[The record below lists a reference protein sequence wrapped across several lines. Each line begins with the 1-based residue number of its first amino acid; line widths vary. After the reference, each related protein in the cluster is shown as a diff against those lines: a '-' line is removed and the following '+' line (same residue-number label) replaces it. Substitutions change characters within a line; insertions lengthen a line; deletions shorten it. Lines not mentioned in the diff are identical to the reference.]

1 MTFCSIYLNAQIST
15 FIKTY
20 NNYDAVY
27 VNTIDNK
34 NYISF
39 SAVVG
44 NTNVISQ
51 LTDDGDT
58 INSRILNI
66 QNKTSLFGGKNGYFQ
81 NNILVS
87 TTTYPYAPNVY
98 GFVFTKADSNF
109 NFSVLKTY
117 IRASS
122 NAFSLFPTELSDSS
136 FIFTG
141 LTSQNT
147 NSIYPWDIA
156 VMKTDKNGNTLWSKK
171 YDMGYSDA
179 NNGSIMVNVDKSM
192 LIIGSTELTGS
203 ADDSDILL
211 LKIDSLGN
219 QLWARA
225 IGGYGIDGGKLFRIN
240 NYYYSVG
247 SSRSYGGANSSGICI
262 YKIDTMGNLIN
273 AKYIFGALQ
282 PQSSSV
288 EYNNNG
294 TFTLT
299 GISDYPS
306 GTSWDFIAMHI
317 DTNGVVL
324 NNKIYSL
331 GAGADYGINFVSTN
345 DGGYIF
351 NCIDYTG
358 TQKQKLFKTDSMF
371 NSGCLP
377 SYSASFTT
385 TDVTILT
392 HDTAIVMA
400 VTNIPIIVGV
410 DTILETTDVY
420 NLTTNCF
427 GYVGIEDQKEQKN
440 EIFVYPNPN
449 NGNMELE
456 YSFSSSEQ
464 ATFILY
470 DITGREIVRYPL
482 NANANHLTISET
494 TLRNGIYFY
503 KVISENELIGSD
515 KIIIINK

>member
-1 MTFCSIYLNAQIST
+1 MTFCSICLNAQTST

-20 NNYDAVY
+20 DNYDAVY
-27 VNTIDNK
+27 INTINNK

-39 SAVVG
+39 SAALG
-44 NTNVISQ
+44 NTNVIAQ

-66 QNKTSLFGGKNGYFQ
+66 QNKTSLFGGKDGYFQ

-87 TTTYPYAPNVY
+87 TSTYPYAPNVY

-109 NFSVLKTY
+109 NFSILKTY
-117 IRASS
+117 TRTSN

-156 VMKTDKNGNTLWSKK
+156 VMKTDKNGNTLWAKK
-171 YDMGYSDA
+171 YDMSYSDT
-179 NNGSIMVNVDKSM
+179 NIGSIIVNNDKSM

-203 ADDSDILL
+203 ADDSDVLL

-219 QLWARA
+219 QIWAKA
-225 IGGYGIDGGKLFRIN
+225 IGGYGIDGVKLFRIN
-240 NYYYSVG
+240 NYYYSVATN
-247 SSRSYGGANSSGICI
+247 RSYGGANSSGICI

-273 AKYIFGALQ
+273 AKYISGTLQ
-282 PQSSSV
+282 PQPWTI

-306 GTSWDFIAMHI
+306 GASWDFIAMRI
-317 DTNGVVL
+317 DTNGFVL

-331 GAGADYGINFVSTN
+331 GTGADCGTNFVKTN

-358 TQKQKLFKTDSMF
+358 TQKQKLFKTDSLF

-385 TDVTILT
+385 TDVTSLT
-392 HDTAIVMA
+392 HDTAIIMA
-400 VTNIPIIVGV
+400 VTNIPIIVGA
-410 DTILETTDVY
+410 DTILETTDAY
-420 NLTTNCF
+420 NVTANCF

-440 EIFVYPNPN
+440 EIFVYPNPAIYFLEVEADGMTDFKN
-449 NGNMELE
+449 VHVSVFDNMGNLILNEKMIQNKTLINL
-456 YSFSSSEQ
+456 SDFS
-464 ATFILY
+464 
-470 DITGREIVRYPL
+470 
-482 NANANHLTISET
+482 
-494 TLRNGIYFY
+494 NGIYFY
-503 KVISENELIGSD
+503 QIRVNEQVVQAN
-515 KIIIINK
+515 KFIIIK